1 MGMWFTLLGGFVLLS
16 YIPREKSTHFYLWK
30 NLFKK

>member
-1 MGMWFTLLGGFVLLS
+1 MGMLFTLLGGFVLLS
-16 YIPREKSTHFYLWK
+16 YIQGEKSTHFYLWK